1 MTGQNDKL
9 EAMANKSGS
18 RDSEPSNYDVKQVI
32 AAVLEALENKSGF
45 GDSEAPNPA
54 IKKVIVAVHG
64 IGDQFN
70 YETIQTVA
78 HRFCSFFELPTA
90 IPLGSF
96 HAKRVGGTGAFLFES
111 DDYPEGI
118 RHIGFAE
125 VYWADI
131 PRAPVKEGHT
141 IEESKKWA
149 RTIVDRLHFR
159 CAAGNKGLSEK
170 EYEKVKNVLQEMLDT
185 LAVLERVCSLAEKGG
200 VFKFDLRKILVDYLA
215 DVQIVT
221 EYENF
226 REGILSQFCKV
237 MKRVR
242 EHYPNADIHI
252 VSHSEGTVVA
262 FMGLL
267 RAMCRHHEAP
277 ATWDWITKVR
287 GFLTIGSPID
297 KHLILWPELWQDFE
311 KDSPKPYPPDPRI
324 EWRNFYDYGDP
335 VGFELETTREW
346 LKQKTKLDGAFNF
359 DGEAHDKGF
368 YRYWF
373 PGKAHVDYWG
383 DEALFGYFFQN
394 VVGEKAGTRTKKL
407 REFPDPPSNAPGRR
421 LTTKTVPYL
430 VVAAILFAAVYVLYK
445 AIGSAVPQPQAE
457 SSGTIFR
464 NVVGLGSL
472 LAGVTLVARIPR
484 LTNLKFGLPVGAFGF
499 AVFAAIYYFL
509 IPFQEPA
516 HRFSDF
522 PRLIFYWLG
531 MDPLLALAI
540 AIVIIVYWL
549 NHFLP
554 KLGLYTL
561 LLPGFLAVLG
571 MVIYRIAAGGAEGP
585 MWPVVLALA
594 GFLYLWWLAALM
606 FDLVFVWHIY
616 IQNSQAMERLREMTG
631 NKTRR
636 EMRDAAKP
644 QAA

>member
-1 MTGQNDKL
+1 MTGQDDKL
-9 EAMANKSGS
+9 
-18 RDSEPSNYDVKQVI
+18 QVI
-32 AAVLEALENKSGF
+32 AGEIVSD
-45 GDSEAPNPA
+45 DSQTPNTDV
-54 IKKVIVAVHG
+54 KKVIVAVHG

-70 YETIQTVA
+70 FETIQTVA

-96 HAKRVGGTGAFLFES
+96 HGKRVGGTGAFLFES
-111 DDYPEGI
+111 EDYPEEI

-131 PRAPVKEGHT
+131 PRVPANEGHT

-149 RTIVDRLHFR
+149 RTIVERLHLR
-159 CAAGNKGLSEK
+159 CAASKKGLSET
-170 EYEKVKNVLQEMLDT
+170 EYEKVKNVLQEMIDT
-185 LAVLERVCSLAEKGG
+185 LAVLERLCSLAEKAG

-221 EYENF
+221 EYEDF
-226 REGILSQFCKV
+226 REKILSQFFNA
-237 MKRVR
+237 MALVR
-242 EHYPNADIHI
+242 KHYPNADIHI

-267 RAMCRHHEAP
+267 TAMCKHDNAP
-277 ATWDWITKVR
+277 AEWNWIKKVR

-297 KHLILWPELWQDFE
+297 KHLILWPELWRDFE
-311 KDSPKPYPPDPRI
+311 KASPKPPTDPI

-346 LKQKTKLDGAFNF
+346 LRNKTKLANVFTF
-359 DGEAHDKGF
+359 DGEAHDRGF

-383 DEALFGYFFQN
+383 DAELFGYFFQN
-394 VVGEKAGTRTKKL
+394 VVKEKAGTRTEKPKK
-407 REFPDPPSNAPGRR
+407 FSDPPGNAPGRR

-430 VVAAILFAAVYVLYK
+430 LVGTILFVAVYVLYK
-445 AIGSAVPQPQAE
+445 AIGSAVPPLPKPETEGA
-457 SSGTIFR
+457 GTIFR

-484 LTNLKFGLPVGAFGF
+484 LTNVKFGLPVGAFGF

-509 IPFQEPA
+509 IPFQDEA
-516 HRFSDF
+516 HRFAAF
-522 PRLIFYWLG
+522 PREIGDWLG
-531 MDPLLALAI
+531 VSSPFNLDPLIWLAI

-549 NHFLP
+549 NHFFP
-554 KLGLYTL
+554 RLGLYTL
-561 LLPGFLAVLG
+561 LLPGFLAVTG
-571 MVIYRIAAGGAEGP
+571 MVIYRIAQGEAKGE
-585 MWPVVLALA
+585 MWPVLLALA

-631 NKTRR
+631 HKTRR
-636 EMRDAAKP
+636 EISRTTDTG
-644 QAA
+644 QAQPA